1 MKERQRRPS
10 SPGSRPFGIVSVNDA
25 ALLARVDAS
34 LDAACLNDPVL
45 EDRGESESHTRSAG
59 VLELRRKDTRPHMFD
74 YQRDLAGQ
82 MSALIAQG
90 GGGGL
95 ISLPTGG
102 GKTRTALCG
111 LLDAMASTPDPTRIG
126 WLAPTKELLEQAHS
140 QAASLWLQTGNAPDI
155 TLALRR
161 NARVG
166 SSISFLTPQQVRYKD
181 DVDVVVFDEAH
192 QMAAE
197 TFARAAHRLLR
208 GDGKGVLIGL
218 SATPGRTNRGEMP
231 ALLNVFGSRLI
242 ISAILG
248 TNPVRELQD
257 RGVLAYLRF
266 LKMSQRPPEELTL
279 ADRIRI
285 SARAAVHSV
294 RKGRKTLIF
303 CESLQAS
310 RVTAAV
316 LRSWGVR
323 ASYVEGSLPDAER
336 GARLRAFANG
346 SLEVIANQKLLT
358 AGYDLPAVSALVLQR
373 VIGSAIEFEQ
383 IVGRAARGP
392 LTGGSSTARI
402 LEFDSHLEL
411 HGLPQS
417 YYRYQDYGWA

>member
-1 MKERQRRPS
+1 
-10 SPGSRPFGIVSVNDA
+10 
-25 ALLARVDAS
+25 
-34 LDAACLNDPVL
+34 
-45 EDRGESESHTRSAG
+45 
-59 VLELRRKDTRPHMFD
+59 MFD
-74 YQRDLAGQ
+74 YQTELASQ
-82 MSALIAQG
+82 MSAMIAQGG

-111 LLDAMASTPDPTRIG
+111 LLDAMSSTPEPIRVG
-126 WLAPTKELLEQAHS
+126 WLAPTKELLEQAYA
-140 QAASLWLQTGNAPDI
+140 QAASLWLQTGNAPDMTI
-155 TLALRR
+155 ALRR
-161 NARVG
+161 NARL
-166 SSISFLTPQQVRYKD
+166 SPSISFLTPQQVRYQD

-197 TFARAAHRLLR
+197 TFASAANRLLR
-208 GDGKGVLIGL
+208 DDGRGILIGL
-218 SATPGRTNRGEMP
+218 SATPGRTKPDEMP
-231 ALLNVFGSRLI
+231 TLLKVFGRRLI
-242 ISAILG
+242 TSAILG
-248 TNPVRELQD
+248 TNPVRKLQD

-266 LKMSQRPPEELTL
+266 LKMSNRPSEELTL

-285 SARAAVHSV
+285 SARAAVHSAH
-294 RKGRKTLIF
+294 KGRKTLIF

-323 ASYVEGSLPDAER
+323 ASYVEGSLPDTER
-336 GARLRAFANG
+336 SARLSAFANG
-346 SLEVIANQKLLT
+346 GLDVIANQKLLT
-358 AGYDLPAVSALVLQR
+358 AGYDLPAVTALVLQR
-373 VIGSAIEFEQ
+373 VVRSPIEFEQ

-402 LEFDSHLEL
+402 LEFENHLQL

-417 YYRYQDYGWA
+417 YYRYQDYGWESGTHKAQTVH